1 MRIKIGQRFRDYTG
15 VPYLVKSYKNSVIEF
30 EVDGQHI
37 EKYTKSEF
45 VSELNGNR
53 FHEDLSPVKK
63 EISDEEIEMAAY
75 EWCKGTDE
83 NGFVRTGDDY
93 DNHELPAYI
102 AACKWYREQLKRNN

>member
-15 VPYLVKSYKNSVIEF
+15 VPYVVKSYKNSVIEF

-45 VSELNGNR
+45 VSEINGNR

-63 EISDEEIEMAAY
+63 EISDEDIEKASWKYEPRNKFDAAFIREAFMKGA
-75 EWCKGTDE
+75 EWYK
-83 NGFVRTGDDY
+83 
-93 DNHELPAYI
+93 
-102 AACKWYREQLKRNN
+102 EQLKTK